1 MGSTGSMGLNGKM
14 SGSSGFRG
22 LNGSNGPIL
31 GVSIGSSEE
40 PVARKQNHHTYTM
53 SWIYIKQQY
62 MELTGS
68 ILNLTI
74 VIGRV
79 NIGGINVGWY

>member
-40 PVARKQNHHTYTM
+40 SVARKQN
-53 SWIYIKQQY
+53 
-62 MELTGS
+62 
-68 ILNLTI
+68 
-74 VIGRV
+74 
-79 NIGGINVGWY
+79 